1 MSQSDYKI
9 HKMSHQQ
16 GERGTNY
23 QERVQR
29 LFERVKNIQNITE
42 EEKMNK
48 MKELEKCVADL
59 DRKTLRRKEERVLKQ
74 DGFAEKLGQL
84 RTTLESEVEARVKLE
99 SQMTAELDHL
109 ERYCIKI
116 AEEART
122 LRDESDRKLVTKL
135 NNSIE
140 LLQIDIQRGATA
152 NHFEANSEL
161 EHLLKVELP
170 KLQKELN
177 NECELRKEL
186 EQKILEQFMQ
196 QVHELTDLYFEEKK
210 KRELKEED
218 LLNAISTIAK
228 DVEAALKKQRAD
240 REKNE
245 ESILELVEK
254 VIERLKRDVTA

>member
-1 MSQSDYKI
+1 
-9 HKMSHQQ
+9 MSHHQ

-23 QERVQR
+23 HDRVQR

-42 EEKMNK
+42 EEKLNK
-48 MKELEKCVADL
+48 MKELEKCITDL
-59 DRKTLRRKEERVLKQ
+59 ERKTMRKKEERVLRQ
-74 DGFAEKLGQL
+74 DTFAEKINQL
-84 RTTLESEVEARVKLE
+84 KTTLESEVEARLKLE
-99 SQMTAELDHL
+99 SQMNSELEHL
-109 ERYCIKI
+109 ERYCVNI

-135 NNSIE
+135 NNAIE

-152 NHFEANSEL
+152 NHFETNTEL

-170 KLQKELN
+170 RLQKELN

-196 QVHELTDLYFEEKK
+196 QVNELTDLYFEEKK

-228 DVEAALKKQRAD
+228 DVEGALKKQRID